1 MITVIVIEITVIIPT
16 ITVIIIKMKKIE
28 FTKMV
33 AAGNDF
39 IIIDEKSNVSKRS
52 LKSFAQ
58 KICDRKYG
66 VGADGL
72 LVITKSKKADI
83 RMRIFNADGSEAEM
97 CGNGARCAAFWAGN
111 RVQGTGDRKENVKIE
126 TKAGI
131 IESKVRNENIR
142 IKLTEPKD
150 IKLNIAIKINNRIL
164 KVNFVNTGVPHAIVF
179 VEGLDKIDV
188 YNIGRAIRYHKK
200 FQPAGTNVDFV
211 EIVNDD
217 FIKVR
222 TYERGVE
229 AETLACGTGS
239 TASAI
244 FSSCG
249 SENSGNRVIRVKTRG
264 GEILKVFF
272 NKANTK
278 VSNVWLEGL
287 ARIVYKGV
295 FYV

>member
-1 MITVIVIEITVIIPT
+1 
-16 ITVIIIKMKKIE
+16 
-28 FTKMV
+28 
-33 AAGNDF
+33 
-39 IIIDEKSNVSKRS
+39 
-52 LKSFAQ
+52 
-58 KICDRKYG
+58 
-66 VGADGL
+66 
-72 LVITKSKKADI
+72 
-83 RMRIFNADGSEAEM
+83 MRIFNANGSEAAM
-97 CGNGARCAAFWAGN
+97 CGNGARCAAFWAG
-111 RVQGTGDRKENVKIE
+111 VGKLAVKIE

-131 IESKVRNENIR
+131 IESR
-142 IKLTEPKD
+142 INKESVKIKITDPKD
-150 IKLNIAIKINNRIL
+150 IKLNIPLKINNRNL

-188 YNIGRAIRYHKK
+188 GNIGRAIRYHKK

-249 SENSGNRVIRVKTRG
+249 SEKSGNRVIKVKTRG
-264 GEILKVFF
+264 GEVLKVFF

-278 VSNVWLEGL
+278 IGNVWLEGL